1 MCSKLLLASVATIG
15 LLLAG
20 PQKASAQVLNACVTS
35 IGNISILAGPNAP
48 FPGGTKTTLS
58 QTPGAIAAR
67 QYNCG
72 DQTVAVGGS
81 VSFVDSGIGF
91 GTTLPTGTMSFTSFV
106 LQPGIYQFHL
116 TISNQVSPPD
126 TILAIPQ
133 EASPQALWLLP
144 LSHTPLSGD
153 RLFSVTTANT
163 SVALQV
169 GSGPDSS
176 VSIITSTSTAPTSH
190 DAPMPVDSYPTA
202 LTGLARLPADIG
214 RPSTP
219 SDPHGG
225 RGA

>member
-1 MCSKLLLASVATIG
+1 MLRKLLFSGLAVIG

-20 PQKASAQVLNACVTS
+20 PQKASAQTIFACVTS
-35 IGNISILAGPNAP
+35 IGNISILAGPNSP
-48 FPGGTKTTLS
+48 CPGGTKTTLS
-58 QTPGAIAAR
+58 TTPGAVAAR
-67 QYNCG
+67 EYDCG
-72 DQTVAVGGS
+72 TQSVAVNGN
-81 VSFVDSGIGF
+81 VSFTDSGIGF
-91 GTTLPTGTMSFTSFV
+91 GTTLPTGTTSFTSFL
-106 LQPGIYQFHL
+106 LQPGFYQAHL
-116 TISNQVSPPD
+116 SISFVQSNDP
-126 TILAIPQ
+126 
-133 EASPQALWLLP
+133 SPQVFKLNGWLIP
-144 LSHTPLSGD
+144 SAGPLSGD